1 MTINKCRL
9 RYKNDK
15 KTDNKSMVKLLQKY
29 TKEQTKNAAVF
40 NENHASKQQHFFIK
54 FSLKISLKIIPNL
67 HKKLRQNSTNFCL
80 KFTAHSVRILSKNV
94 MKKTLKNGSSFTP
107 KFT

>member
-1 MTINKCRL
+1 
-9 RYKNDK
+9 
-15 KTDNKSMVKLLQKY
+15 MVKSLQKY

-40 NENHASKQQHFFIK
+40 NENYASKRQHFFIK
-54 FSLKISLKIIPNL
+54 FSLKTALKIIPNL
-67 HKKLRQNSTNFCL
+67 HQKQRPNGTNFCL

-94 MKKTLKNGSSFTP
+94 VEKTLKNGSSFTL